1 MSTANT
7 SVLLDAARDLAP
19 LIAAHADAAE
29 QARRAQMPVVE
40 ALQNAGIFHM
50 LVPRS
55 LGGSEVH
62 PAEFMGVIEE
72 LARTDASAAWVAM
85 IGASGVITVAYLD
98 PAAAAV
104 VLGDAPYS
112 IVGGVTNPSATAT
125 PTQGG
130 YTLNGRWAFGS
141 GCQHSQWMALSGM
154 VRSPEGSVIDVRFAM
169 IPTSEIEILDT
180 WDVAGLRG
188 TGSHD
193 VVVKDV
199 FVPAERTYSV
209 VGGLPQHSGSLYRF
223 SLFGLLAVS
232 VASVALGIGRGALDQ
247 LKELAPTKVPFGRR
261 RPLSDWNVAQ
271 TQIAE
276 AEAALRSGRAFLLD
290 AINDMSDSIERGD
303 EPTNEQR
310 ALVRL
315 ASTQATRGAVHATD
329 TAYNLAGGSAI
340 YSSNLLQRRFRD
352 IHTLTQHVMVG
363 PSSLEAAGRV
373 LLGLSVPP
381 GFL

>member
-40 ALQNAGIFHM
+40 ALQKAGIFNM
-50 LVPRS
+50 LVPRE
-55 LGGSEVH
+55 LGGGEVH
-62 PAEFMGVIEE
+62 PAEFLAVTEE
-72 LARTDASAAWVAM
+72 LARTDASAGWVAM
-85 IGASGVITVAYLD
+85 IGATSAMTVAFLD
-98 PAAAAV
+98 PQVASAI
-104 VLGDAPYS
+104 LGNAPHS
-112 IVGGVTNPSATAT
+112 VMGGITNPSATAT
-125 PTQGG
+125 PTDGG
-130 YTLNGRWAFGS
+130 YTLNGRWTFGS
-141 GCQHSQWMALSGM
+141 GCQHTRWMALSST
-154 VRSPEGSVIDVRFAM
+154 VRSPEGNVVDARFA
-169 IPTSEIEILDT
+169 ILPTSEIEILDT

-193 VVVKDV
+193 VAVKEV
-199 FVPAERTYSV
+199 FVPAERTYSIMTAQPCHN
-209 VGGLPQHSGSLYRF
+209 GALYRF
-223 SLFGLLAVS
+223 SFIGLLAVA
-232 VASVALGIGRGALDQ
+232 VASVALGTGRGALDQ
-247 LKELAPTKVPFGRR
+247 LKELAPTKVPFGRKR
-261 RPLSDWNVAQ
+261 SLADWGVAQ

-315 ASTQATRGAVHATD
+315 ASTQATRGAVQATD

-363 PSSLEAAGRV
+363 PSSLEAAGRA